1 MFSGVLVWTE
11 IRMFRKRLLFLGLS
25 SLIYNFL
32 KENISLEIKY
42 CCHYYVLKFQNEWYN
57 YVKYIV

>member
-1 MFSGVLVWTE
+1 
-11 IRMFRKRLLFLGLS
+11 MFRKRLLFLGLS
-25 SLIYNFL
+25 SLIYNVL